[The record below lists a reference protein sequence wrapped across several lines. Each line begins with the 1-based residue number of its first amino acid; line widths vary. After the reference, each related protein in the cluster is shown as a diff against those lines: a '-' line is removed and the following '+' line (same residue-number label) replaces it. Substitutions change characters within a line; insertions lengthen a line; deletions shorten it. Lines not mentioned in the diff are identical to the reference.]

1 MENIESYLAIAVA
14 FFIVTVS
21 PGPANIA
28 VATVAMHSGRT
39 AWLLFGLGLSVGL
52 AFWGAVAATGLGVV
66 VQSTTTLLTLLK
78 LFGGAYLSGWQSSQA
93 VPQRKEIR
101 TS

>member
-1 MENIESYLAIAVA
+1 MVRVAATLRTENGDKDLLELENLLSIALA

-28 VATVAMHSGRT
+28 VATVAMRSGRKH
-39 AWLLFGLGLSVGL
+39 GLPSC
-52 AFWGAVAATGLGVV
+52 
-66 VQSTTTLLTLLK
+66 Q
-78 LFGGAYLSGWQSSQA
+78 AYQHSKRPKPS
-93 VPQRKEIR
+93 I